1 MEINQSHFLNEPKKE
16 QTTKNKTKSK
26 KNNTGLIVLFILIFA
41 FIGMIYFILNLSEE
55 NKANIDTNKQEKQ
68 IDKEN
73 NTTNS
78 YIPPMPI
85 IETEDNTEKNNT
97 TNEDKNIFDF
107 QAIENKKNEPVITN
121 KEVIVSQEIN
131 NNDKQINTEKQNLNK
146 VKNENNATDNNFELI
161 KKEANIKT
169 NFFKFRDKNFYEG
182 DTIMNFKILEVTNF
196 KITLQNKN
204 NELKEIYK

>member
-1 MEINQSHFLNEPKKE
+1 MEINQSHFLNESKKE

-68 IDKEN
+68 IDKED

-85 IETEDNTEKNNT
+85 IETEDSTEKNNT

-121 KEVIVSQEIN
+121 KEVIVLQEIN

>member
-1 MEINQSHFLNEPKKE
+1 MEINQSHFLNESKKE

-68 IDKEN
+68 IDKED

>member
-1 MEINQSHFLNEPKKE
+1 
-16 QTTKNKTKSK
+16 
-26 KNNTGLIVLFILIFA
+26 
-41 FIGMIYFILNLSEE
+41 
-55 NKANIDTNKQEKQ
+55 
-68 IDKEN
+68 
-73 NTTNS
+73 
-78 YIPPMPI
+78 MPI
-85 IETEDNTEKNNT
+85 LETEDNTEKNNT

>member
-1 MEINQSHFLNEPKKE
+1 MEINQSHFLNESKKE

-68 IDKEN
+68 IDKED

-85 IETEDNTEKNNT
+85 IETEDSTEKNNT